1 MRFAAVAAGAVAMGV
16 GAIAVAAGRGLSVQV
31 SVNLHDGFIPLAV
44 LCVSLLVRFAL
55 GIRLDVAAFGL
66 AADVMRRDM
75 LPNAIVAYLVLAN
88 IARGVRCTLVALT
101 SVACQTK

>member
-16 GAIAVAAGRGLSVQV
+16 GAIAVAAGRGLSVEV
-31 SVNLHDGFIPLAV
+31 SVSLHGGFMPLAV
-44 LCVSLLVRFAL
+44 LCVSLLVRFVL
-55 GIRLDVAAFGL
+55 GVRLDVAAFGL

-75 LPNAIVAYLVLAN
+75 LPNAMVAYLMLAN

-101 SVACQTK
+101 SVASQTK